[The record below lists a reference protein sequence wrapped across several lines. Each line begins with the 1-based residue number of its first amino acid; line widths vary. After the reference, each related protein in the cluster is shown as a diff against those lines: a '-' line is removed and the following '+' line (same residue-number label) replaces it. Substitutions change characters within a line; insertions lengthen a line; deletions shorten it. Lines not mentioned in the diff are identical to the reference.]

1 VSDQPDNPKSGMPF
15 GGTLPGGIPSMETIP
30 KLIEAYTRT
39 QADYRISM
47 FRLDLAILSL
57 LLETGLVAPD
67 KAVERFELF
76 LGAMSKEEQEGPKG
90 SAFKGAIQFVRD
102 NTKPATDP
110 KAPSFGVIPGGKLD

>member
-1 VSDQPDNPKSGMPF
+1 MTDQPNNPA
-15 GGTLPGGIPSMETIP
+15 GTLLNSIPSMETIP

-57 LLETGLVAPD
+57 LLESGLVAPE
-67 KAVERFELF
+67 KAIERFELF
-76 LGAMSKEEQEGPKG
+76 LNAMSKEEQDGPKG

-102 NTKPATDP
+102 NTKPPSDP
-110 KAPSFGVIPGGKLD
+110 KGPAFGVIPGGKLD